1 MDQPLMPGD
10 LIEIDRVRF
19 KHWAVC
25 IGNGEVVHLVALI
38 DVTNA
43 MTDTEGEVRREHLK
57 DVCGKSFWRVNNDQ
71 GLQNKPR
78 TAAQIV
84 QDALSWVDE
93 TVTYNLATYNCEHF
107 ATQMRYG
114 RAVSQ
119 QKVTLQVVDSVKKVG
134 LWAGLMGPL
143 GSAAVSASS
152 LGSAASSP

>member
-10 LIEIDRVRF
+10 LIEIDRVSY

-25 IGNGEVVHLVALI
+25 IGNGEVAHLVALI
-38 DVTNA
+38 GVTNP

-71 GLQNKPR
+71 GLQIKPR

-84 QDALSWVDE
+84 QDALSWVGE

-107 ATQMRYG
+107 ATKMRYG

-119 QKVTLQVVDSVKKVG
+119 QKVTLQVVDGVKKVG
-134 LWAGLMGPL
+134 LLAGLV
-143 GSAAVSASS
+143 GSVAA
-152 LGSAASSP
+152 LGSAASAPSRP

>member
-84 QDALSWVDE
+84 QDALSWVGE
-93 TVTYNLATYNCEHF
+93 TVTYNLTTYNCEHF

-119 QKVTLQVVDSVKKVG
+119 QKVTLQVVDGVKKVV
-134 LWAGLMGPL
+134 LAGLMGPL
-143 GSAAVSASS
+143 GSAAVFASS

>member
-25 IGNGEVVHLVALI
+25 IGNGEVVHLVALTEV

-84 QDALSWVDE
+84 QDALSWVGE
-93 TVTYNLATYNCEHF
+93 TVTYNLTTYNCEHF

-119 QKVTLQVVDSVKKVG
+119 QVVDGVKKVV
-134 LWAGLMGPL
+134 LAGLMGPL
-143 GSAAVSASS
+143 GSAAVFASS